1 MRCGKGGRKKRTV
14 RLLGHGGNGFASA
27 SLTCT
32 RTVMDSGGVHGAV
45 ILTREGLAIDAS
57 CGTS

>member
-1 MRCGKGGRKKRTV
+1 MHCGKGGRKKRTV
-14 RLLGHGGNGFASA
+14 RLLGHGGNEFTSA

-32 RTVMDSGGVHGAV
+32 RTVMDGGGVHGAV
-45 ILTREGLAIDAS
+45 ILTSEVLAIDGS